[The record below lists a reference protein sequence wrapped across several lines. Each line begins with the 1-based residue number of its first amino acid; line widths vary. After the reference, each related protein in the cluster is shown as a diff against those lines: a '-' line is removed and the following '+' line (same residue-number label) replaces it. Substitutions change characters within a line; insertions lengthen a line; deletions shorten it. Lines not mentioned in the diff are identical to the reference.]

1 MSFWDRFKRK
11 SAPSPGFLDL
21 VRLALTGGLESESGE
36 FVSPD
41 TAMKCSAVYSC
52 VGILAESVAQL
63 PLKVYR
69 RMPDGRGKEE
79 ASDHPL
85 WKLLGWAPN
94 EWQTSQEFREMAMQ
108 HLCLRGNFYAYKVMD
123 GRGIVRELLPL
134 NPDQVTVE
142 QLPDWSL
149 AYRISFKDGHQE
161 TVGRAY
167 VLHIRYRTL
176 DGVRGISPILYHR
189 DTVGLALTTLKHGS
203 RVFKNG
209 ALPTGV
215 LEHPGKLSQ
224 QALDRLRETWLSNYG
239 GANSGKTAVLEE
251 GMKFSALTMS
261 HQTMQYLETRAFQ
274 VEDIARIF
282 RVPLHMIQS
291 TEKATSWGSGIEN
304 MSLGFVQYTLL
315 PWLKRFE
322 SVFWRDLLL
331 PAESQEIYTEFLVDG
346 LLRGDVKNRY
356 AAYQV
361 AIQNGIMSPN
371 EVRAKENMNPR
382 EGGDEYMSPKNMRLT
397 GTDEEEKEDGDGQG
411 KD

>member
-1 MSFWDRFKRK
+1 
-11 SAPSPGFLDL
+11 
-21 VRLALTGGLESESGE
+21 
-36 FVSPD
+36 
-41 TAMKCSAVYSC
+41 
-52 VGILAESVAQL
+52 
-63 PLKVYR
+63 
-69 RMPDGRGKEE
+69 
-79 ASDHPL
+79 
-85 WKLLGWAPN
+85 
-94 EWQTSQEFREMAMQ
+94 
-108 HLCLRGNFYAYKVMD
+108 
-123 GRGIVRELLPL
+123 
-134 NPDQVTVE
+134 
-142 QLPDWSL
+142 
-149 AYRISFKDGHQE
+149 
-161 TVGRAY
+161 
-167 VLHIRYRTL
+167 
-176 DGVRGISPILYHR
+176 
-189 DTVGLALTTLKHGS
+189 
-203 RVFKNG
+203 
-209 ALPTGV
+209 
-215 LEHPGKLSQ
+215 
-224 QALDRLRETWLSNYG
+224 
-239 GANSGKTAVLEE
+239 
-251 GMKFSALTMS
+251 
-261 HQTMQYLETRAFQ
+261 MQYLETRAFQ